1 MKKDIGS
8 TLGPICIIVVV
19 VMFVLSMVQEGSEF
33 KTRLE
38 NGTSTIAEC
47 EITDKYTKFTPG
59 TKYTASVKRYFCEVI
74 YITESN
80 EPYKELIQTSST
92 FYNSVNV
99 GEMIECE
106 VAYDEDGVF
115 YLKPVE
121 NIKK

>member
-59 TKYTASVKRYFCEVI
+59 TKYTASVKRYFCEI
-74 YITESN
+74 TYINENN
-80 EPYKELIQTSST
+80 EPHKESIQTSST

-99 GEMIECE
+99 GDMIECE

-121 NIKK
+121 NTKK